1 MTIGPP
7 CRLTCPHCGGYKY
20 IESIM
25 SGNTFNGTVWS
36 DSKKDYPMLPS
47 TSPIQ
52 RCPKCRAYYFYE
64 EGKPTDMNEKEF
76 RKTLTV
82 KNLSEEDIKR
92 LYRGALHSW
101 YKETAINRFGHLNEP
116 ESREAYDALY
126 SESLSKERKT
136 HLLITRLYAFNDEY
150 LRNSKTLLPEL
161 QTVQED
167 FIYKI
172 INLNPDETIF
182 IAELYR
188 EIGQFEKAIELL
200 RKTLTPELDEQ
211 SEIVVKMILEHA
223 EDKDRSVF
231 IIAQW

>member
-7 CRLTCPHCGGYKY
+7 CRLTCPHCGAYKHIY
-20 IESIM
+20 SIM

-36 DSKKDYPMLPS
+36 DTKKYFPMLLS
-47 TSPIQ
+47 TSLIQ
-52 RCPKCRAYYFYE
+52 RCPECEAYYFYE
-64 EGKPTDMNEKEF
+64 DGKPVEMDEKEF
-76 RKTLTV
+76 RKTLTA
-82 KNLSEEDIKR
+82 KKLSEEDIKR
-92 LYRGALHSW
+92 LYRGSLHSW
-101 YKETAINRFGHLNEP
+101 YKETAINRLGHLNEI
-116 ESREAYDALY
+116 ESREAYESLY

-150 LRNSKTLLPEL
+150 LRNGNTLLPEL

-172 INLNPDETIF
+172 INLYPDETIF

-211 SEIVVKMILEHA
+211 SEIVVKKILEHA

-231 IIAQW
+231 ILAQW

>member
-1 MTIGPP
+1 
-7 CRLTCPHCGGYKY
+7 
-20 IESIM
+20 
-25 SGNTFNGTVWS
+25 
-36 DSKKDYPMLPS
+36 
-47 TSPIQ
+47 
-52 RCPKCRAYYFYE
+52 
-64 EGKPTDMNEKEF
+64 MNEKEF